1 MNNYPDLKDH
11 YEANLSFSELKECCK
26 YYTEKG
32 CLKAANFGGICKKEN
47 CPLIRNSN
55 KNGKK

>member
-1 MNNYPDLKDH
+1 MNNYPELKDH
-11 YEANLSFSELKECCK
+11 YEANLSFSELKGCCK

-32 CLKAANFGGICKKEN
+32 CLKAANFGGNCKKEN
-47 CPLIRNSN
+47 CPIMS